1 MKNQTHKPNMR
12 GMTLVEIEALIQSA
26 GFKGFRAKQ
35 IYQWIY
41 RHNARSFEEMRNLPL
56 DMRTFLLENF
66 RLAGVTKEKFLTASD
81 GSIKYLFTLEDG
93 LHIESVL
100 MPQDERWT
108 LCVSTQVG
116 CNLGCDFCL
125 TGRIGLKRSLSRAE
139 IIDQLL
145 CLRYENLSIHNIVFM
160 GMGEPLLNTEA
171 VIPAL
176 KLLTAPEGIAFPT
189 RRITVSTAG
198 IIPGILELGK
208 AGTGVNLAV
217 SLNAA
222 NDHLRDRLMPI
233 NKKYPLKEIIKA
245 CRDFPLDNR
254 RKITFEY
261 VMLKGVNDSIED
273 AHDLARL
280 ASQVRCKIN
289 LICFNDDS
297 CLPYRPSAP
306 ETIEEFRK
314 FLESKGY
321 TVAVR
326 YSKGQEI
333 KAACGQL
340 AAGYLDF

>member
-1 MKNQTHKPNMR
+1 MR
-12 GMTLVEIEALIQSA
+12 GMTLVEIEAIIQRA
-26 GFKGFRAKQ
+26 GFKGYRAKQ

-41 RHNARSFEEMRNLPL
+41 RHNARSFEEMHNLPGDL
-56 DMRTFLLENF
+56 VIFLAENF
-66 RLAGVTKEKFLTASD
+66 RLAGVTKEKHLKASD

>member
-1 MKNQTHKPNMR
+1 MR

-81 GSIKYLFTLEDG
+81 GSTKYLFTLEDG